1 MIDLSVSPGTLNLLA
16 YWNSNIDPLTVT
28 VTNTSAQSVRIT
40 SVTTDNTTLYLLSK
54 GTTCVAGEVLAPN
67 AQCTVTLSIQ

>member
-1 MIDLSVSPGTLNLLA
+1 LT

-28 VTNTSAQSVRIT
+28 VTNATAQSVRIT
-40 SVTTDNTTLYLLSK
+40 SVATDNTDLYILSTP
-54 GTTCVAGEVLAPN
+54 TTCVVGGLLAPN